1 MRPQT
6 DGTNAST
13 GPRTDSGKAT
23 SSRNAE
29 THGLTSARFILPEED
44 RDAFTQLLENL
55 LDEHSPAS
63 ETERLLVLQIAQ
75 SFWQEQRSCPPAAR
89 LLTSEPD
96 RRMQVWIPHFRRD
109 SMAEETPTPARLE
122 AFSDGVIAVII
133 TVMVLDL
140 K

>member
-1 MRPQT
+1 MKQKSDRPQT

-55 LDEHSPAS
+55 LEEHSPAS

-96 RRMQVWIPHFRRD
+96 RRMRKRY
-109 SMAEETPTPARLE
+109 
-122 AFSDGVIAVII
+122 AVRA
-133 TVMVLDL
+133 DL
-140 K
+140 IDFNGIRMYG